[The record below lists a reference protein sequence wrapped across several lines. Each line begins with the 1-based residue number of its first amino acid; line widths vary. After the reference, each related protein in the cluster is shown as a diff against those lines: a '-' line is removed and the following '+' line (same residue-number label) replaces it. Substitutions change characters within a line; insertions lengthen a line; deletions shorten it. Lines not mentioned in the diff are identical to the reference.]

1 MEAGQGES
9 TPAILVV
16 SFGTSYNESRKLTIE
31 AVERDVALA
40 FPECQVSRAFT
51 SPTIIKLLR
60 DRDGIVVDN
69 VAQALDRAAAAGIR
83 NLVVQPTHL
92 MDGFE
97 YHGVVR
103 QVEEH
108 RELFDQITVGRP
120 LLSGKEDFTAVAR
133 AVIDDTRKYSDG
145 QSAMVFMGHGTEAR
159 SNQVYEKLQK
169 TFGEEGSRHCYI
181 GTVEAKPGIEDVAA
195 ALKKKGIYRK
205 VVLSPLMLVAGD
217 HANNDMA
224 GDGKDSWK
232 TVLVR
237 EGYETEC
244 RIRGLGE
251 LKAVRKIYVDHA
263 EEALGLLCSP
273 GEARK
278 TGRICHRVP
287 LPGNG

>member
-108 RELFDQITVGRP
+108 RKLFDQITVGRP

-169 TFGEEGSRHCYI
+169 TFGEEGSRHYYI
-181 GTVEAKPGIEDVAA
+181 GTVEAKPEI
-195 ALKKKGIYRK
+195 
-205 VVLSPLMLVAGD
+205 
-217 HANNDMA
+217 
-224 GDGKDSWK
+224 
-232 TVLVR
+232 
-237 EGYETEC
+237 
-244 RIRGLGE
+244 
-251 LKAVRKIYVDHA
+251 
-263 EEALGLLCSP
+263 
-273 GEARK
+273 
-278 TGRICHRVP
+278 GRAHV
-287 LPGNG
+287 